1 MNLRNLKLLGML
13 CTGVVVAGADGLAQ
27 TATNQI
33 YTLIAGSQLTDDCP
47 TCDRLPIVVPM
58 TGTFGLSVL
67 ELNPLF
73 TRYELTDIAFHAGT
87 NAGREY
93 QVSGRGTYQ
102 IGGEVAVL
110 QDMFLDLA
118 ISNGGGQTAAL
129 CVNPDRSVSQ
139 PWPKLQITM
148 DQTNGTLSQVYYLD
162 LLAVPVPK
170 VRLLIPADHPADVR
184 LEWEANGAKFQLE
197 RAANA
202 AGPYLPLTSAATT
215 SPFTDAAVINSQ
227 SQLFYRLRQF

>member
-118 ISNGGGQTAAL
+118 ISNGGGQTAAR
-129 CVNPDRSVSQ
+129 CVNPDRSVSPQ
-139 PWPKLQITM
+139 A
-148 DQTNGTLSQVYYLD
+148 QTESGCRRSV
-162 LLAVPVPK
+162 
-170 VRLLIPADHPADVR
+170 
-184 LEWEANGAKFQLE
+184 
-197 RAANA
+197 
-202 AGPYLPLTSAATT
+202 SASA
-215 SPFTDAAVINSQ
+215 
-227 SQLFYRLRQF
+227 